1 MLTACCL
8 LALCCSP
15 GAISLLLRSR
25 RVDGGNDR
33 PILGTD
39 LSEDKCSVKFCHVVQ
54 ADELTHWNPAI
65 VLPELHNRL
74 YGWHNC
80 ITYKKAL
87 QYSVLV
93 GIVGILAQET
103 DFESFQKFGSSYIA
117 ASYVK
122 FIESAG
128 ARVVPIRLNRSDEE
142 YNKIF
147 YSINGI
153 LYPGGGVDLKT
164 SEFSRVAK
172 IFYRKALEANERGD
186 YFPVWGTCLGHQLL
200 SYLTCGENLLTW
212 TNTDNFAFPLNFT
225 KDAKGTKMFADF
237 PDDLLQEMASDPVTS
252 NFHFWS
258 LSVQNFTNNE
268 KLRSFY
274 KVLTTNVHGNIE
286 FISTMEAY
294 AYPVYGVQWHPE
306 KNPFEWNNRTGIPH
320 SRSAM
325 RVTYY
330 IADFLVNEAQK
341 SNHQFSSKKEEA
353 EALIYNFN
361 PVFTG
366 RFSSFDQAY
375 FFD

>member
-1 MLTACCL
+1 MASSRGVTPMLTACCL

-33 PILGTD
+33 PIL
-39 LSEDKCSVKFCHVVQ
+39 
-54 ADELTHWNPAI
+54 
-65 VLPELHNRL
+65 
-74 YGWHNC
+74 
-80 ITYKKAL
+80 
-87 QYSVLV
+87 
-93 GIVGILAQET
+93 GILAQET